1 MRRFAELLEAL
12 TYAPSRNR
20 KIALLTQYFEHVPD
34 PDRGYALAALTGRLT
49 FSAVK
54 PALFKA
60 LISQRIDPV
69 LFSLSYDFVGDLA
82 ETIALCWPS
91 ERAADDLPL
100 AKGVETLKAV
110 SRSDASVILVQLLDC
125 LEPTSRFA
133 LIKLATGGL
142 RVGVSAGLVRQAVSK
157 WSGKSEEEI
166 EDVWHVGEPPYA
178 NLFNWLTNSGPKPDT
193 GSTPRWRSFML
204 AHPLNGSDLNK
215 LNPEDF
221 LVEWKWDGI
230 RVQAISDGMKTWL
243 YSRSGDD
250 ITAAFPDIVLPTGFN
265 GCLDGELLA
274 KRLNSEKLAPG
285 TFNQLQQRLNRKAPN
300 ARLLADSPV
309 FLRSYDLLFTKGEDL
324 RAMSTV
330 ERREKLEGVICSLKS
345 DVVDLSTTLEIADFE
360 TLDRLRQAPPD
371 PSIEGVMLKRKDAP
385 YLAGRPAGAWFKWK
399 RAPLTADVVL
409 MYAQRGHGKRS
420 GIYSDFTFG
429 AWTDD
434 GKILLPVGKAYSGF
448 TDAELAQIDRYI
460 RENTID
466 RFGPVR
472 SVKAEA
478 EFGLV
483 FEIEFEGIGLSTRHK
498 SGIALRF
505 PRVSKLRFDKL
516 PRDADT
522 VQSLKTL
529 IV

>member
-1 MRRFAELLEAL
+1 MRLFADLLEAL

-20 KIALLTQYFEHVPD
+20 KTALLLHYFEQVPD
-34 PDRGYALAALTGRLT
+34 PDRGFALAALTDRLS
-49 FSAVK
+49 FSMVK
-54 PALFKA
+54 PTLFKT
-60 LISQRIDPV
+60 LISQRIDPT
-69 LFSLSYDFVGDLA
+69 LFALSYDFVGDLA

-91 ERAADDLPL
+91 EMPAGDFPL
-100 AKGVETLKAV
+100 AEAVAMLASV
-110 SRSDASVILVQLLDC
+110 SRSDAPVVLAKMLDR

-142 RVGVSAGLVRQAVSK
+142 RVGVSAGLVRQAISK
-157 WSGKSEEEI
+157 WSGKGEDEI

-178 NLFNWLTNSGPKPDT
+178 DLFNWLNNSGAKPET
-193 GSTPRWRSFML
+193 GTTPRWRSFML
-204 AHPLNGSDLNK
+204 AHPLTGDDITKLNK
-215 LNPEDF
+215 DDF
-221 LVEWKWDGI
+221 IAEWKWDGI
-230 RVQAISDGMKTWL
+230 RVQAISDGVRTWM

-250 ITAAFPDIVLPTGFN
+250 ISAAFPDIVLPIGFN
-265 GCLDGELLA
+265 GSLDGELLA
-274 KRLNSEKLAPG
+274 RRLDSAQLAPG
-285 TFNQLQQRLNRKAPN
+285 TFNQLQKRLNRKAPN
-300 ARLLADSPV
+300 AGLLADSPV
-309 FLRSYDLLFTKGEDL
+309 FLRCYDILSLDGSDMRPRPTI
-324 RAMSTV
+324 
-330 ERREKLEGVICSLKS
+330 ERRKLLETVVLRIGGDVIDIS
-345 DVVDLSTTLEIADFE
+345 E
-360 TLDRLRQAPPD
+360 TFSFQSFAALDALREAPPD
-371 PSIEGVMLKRKDAP
+371 PAIEGVMLKRKDAP
-385 YLAGRPAGAWFKWK
+385 YLAGRAAGAWYKWK
-399 RAPLTADVVL
+399 KAPLTADVVL

-429 AWTDD
+429 AWAGD
-434 GKILLPVGKAYSGF
+434 GSALLPVGKAYSGF
-448 TDAELAQIDRYI
+448 TDAELAQIDRYV

-522 VQSLKTL
+522 VQSLKSL
-529 IV
+529 IG